1 MKRSTK
7 AVLAVL
13 FGVFAL
19 LTGGSVVAS
28 AAPAAEQQ
36 VSYERF
42 GPFELRNFNS
52 GKCLEAPDWS
62 TANGAR
68 MQQWTCVGA
77 NSQKWWY
84 DVVIS
89 GEVQIIQLVNV
100 HSGKCLEVADWRTD
114 NGAPVQQW
122 DCAGIPSQRWINYGT
137 CWTCED
143 PGSRLVNEHSG
154 KLLEIEDS
162 YTYNGA
168 RAQQWDGA
176 GVRTQV
182 WFFR

>member
-1 MKRSTK
+1 MKRSIR

-19 LTGGSVVAS
+19 VGGETAF
-28 AAPAAEQQ
+28 AAAETQQ
-36 VSYERF
+36 AAYDRF
-42 GPFELRNFNS
+42 GPYELRNFNS
-52 GKCLEAPDWS
+52 GKCLETPDWS

-68 MQQWTCVGA
+68 MQQWTCMGI

-84 DVVIS
+84 DVVTY

-122 DCAGIPSQRWINYGT
+122 DCAGIPSQRWVNVAN
-137 CWTCED
+137 CWTCPD
-143 PGSRLVNEHSG
+143 PGHRIYNEHSG
-154 KLLEIEDS
+154 KILEIEDS
-162 YTYNGA
+162 YKHNGA

-176 GVRTQV
+176 GIATQV
-182 WFFR
+182 WYFR